1 MRRNAI
7 VYLVITIALILS
19 GCIAQPEK
27 GAEEVSGTLNSLST
41 SDIESD
47 NTGPVSTD
55 DGNEQFPEDLS
66 GNAYKDVTYEV
77 SAQLHQD
84 MPEYR
89 FVATGMKRGAEDYEI
104 GFVMGMKAFD
114 EKGKLILSADFSET
128 YVDEVLGYAVYN
140 EMMDTMGLHIV
151 DVNFDGYKDVIVLN
165 NFSGAHA
172 NTWYD
177 CWLWDS
183 GTSSFA
189 ASESFAQIC
198 NPSIDPEERC
208 IYSTGG
214 SGAAFWGGSI
224 YKFMDGEFV
233 LTNDLYTDWGGLKE
247 TALIDGKMT
256 VVREVNYPSEDET
269 KAKEMEAAEMK
280 YYQDSELWQLN
291 NSRWYWIGGHDAD
304 KWLDR

>member
-1 MRRNAI
+1 MRRNII
-7 VYLVITIALILS
+7 VYLVIAIALILS
-19 GCIAQPEK
+19 GCITQPDKIE
-27 GAEEVSGTLNSLST
+27 EEVPGTLDSLSAPN
-41 SDIESD
+41 IESD
-47 NTGPVSTD
+47 NTEPMSTED
-55 DGNEQFPEDLS
+55 SDRQPPEDPS
-66 GNAYKDVTYEV
+66 GNADNNVAYEV
-77 SAQLHQD
+77 SARLHQD

-89 FVATGMKRGAEDYEI
+89 FVATGIKRGTEEYEI
-104 GFVMGMKAFD
+104 GFVMGLKAFD
-114 EKGKLILSADFSET
+114 EKGKLILSADFSQT
-128 YVDEVLGYAVYN
+128 YDDEVYGYAVYN

-165 NFSGAHA
+165 DFSGAHA

-177 CWLWDS
+177 CWLWD
-183 GTSSFA
+183 TETASFA

-198 NPSIDPEERC
+198 NPAIDPEKKC

-233 LTNDLYTDWGGLKE
+233 VTNDLYTDWDGLKE
-247 TALIDGKMT
+247 TALIDGEMT
-256 VVREVNYPSEDET
+256 VIREVNYPTGDEA
-269 KAKEMEAAEMK
+269 KATEMQAAEMK

-291 NSRWYWIGGHDAD
+291 DPHWYWIGGHHAD